1 MPQIRRRL
9 GGAVGKM
16 IRPGQM
22 QAMMGQMMDTMI
34 AGMTIEDRLA
44 FVNAML
50 PRCLAA
56 IFDGLDAPAR
66 ERVAAAMTERMTDA
80 ARAATAGGEQQ

>member
-1 MPQIRRRL
+1 MMP
-9 GGAVGKM
+9 
-16 IRPGQM
+16 PGQI

-50 PRCLAA
+50 PRCLGA
-56 IFDGLDAPAR
+56 IFGGLDAPAGS
-66 ERVAAAMTERMTDA
+66 ESPPP
-80 ARAATAGGEQQ
+80 